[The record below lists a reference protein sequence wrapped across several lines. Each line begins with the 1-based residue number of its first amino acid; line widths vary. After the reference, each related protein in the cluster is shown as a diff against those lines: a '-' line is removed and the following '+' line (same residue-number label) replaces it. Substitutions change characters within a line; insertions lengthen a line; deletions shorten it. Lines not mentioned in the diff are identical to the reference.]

1 MGGLE
6 TAVVPVPELRTPWDR
21 LRQSVVDSVSSP
33 HSRRAY
39 AHALD
44 QFFEWCQAAHR
55 GSFQKSL
62 VQAYR
67 AHLEAQGLS
76 AATVNVRL
84 AAVRKLATEAADNG
98 WIAPDLAA
106 GILKVKGAPRRGVR
120 TGNWLEQPEA
130 RELLRAPTGPG
141 PKAVRD
147 RALLGLLIG
156 CALRRAEL
164 VRITVSDIQQR
175 AGRWVLP
182 DLLGKG
188 QRVRTVPIPAWVKL
202 LLDQWLALAP
212 VDSSGPLFRRVNKG
226 GAVSTSGLTENAV
239 WWIVRE
245 YAGALEL
252 GNLAPHDLR
261 RTSARLCR
269 ESGGALE
276 QIQLLLGYASI
287 QTTVNYLGTRQNL
300 TEAVNDRLGLTE

>member
-1 MGGLE
+1 MQE
-6 TAVVPVPELRTPWDR
+6 
-21 LRQSVVDSVSSP
+21 
-33 HSRRAY
+33 
-39 AHALD
+39 
-44 QFFEWCQAAHR
+44 
-55 GSFQKSL
+55 
-62 VQAYR
+62 YR
-67 AHLEAQGLS
+67 ASLEQEGLS

-84 AAVRKLATEAADNG
+84 AAIRKLATEAADNG

-130 RELLRAPTGPG
+130 RELLRAPAGAG

-147 RALLGLLIG
+147 RALLGLLVG

-202 LLDQWLALAP
+202 LIDQWLALAP
-212 VDSSGPLFRRVNKG
+212 ADSSGPLFRRVNKG
-226 GAVSTSGLTENAV
+226 GAVAKSGLTENAV

-245 YAGALEL
+245 YAGALDL

-261 RTSARLCR
+261 RTCARLCR

-276 QIQLLLGYASI
+276 QIQMLLGHASI
-287 QTTVNYLGTRQNL
+287 QTTMDYLGTKQNL
-300 TEAVNDRLGLTE
+300 AEAVNDRLGLAD